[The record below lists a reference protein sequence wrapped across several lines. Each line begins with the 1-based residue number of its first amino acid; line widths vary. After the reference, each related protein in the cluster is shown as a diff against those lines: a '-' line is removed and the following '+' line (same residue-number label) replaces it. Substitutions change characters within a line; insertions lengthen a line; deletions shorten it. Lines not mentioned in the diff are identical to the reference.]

1 MKTLKTLAL
10 CAVLF
15 PASSSADEQ
24 IFCERFVCLL
34 YPGETDCRFRPQVSE
49 CERIG
54 AFEFYKS
61 RQMYGTPIASM
72 ATLSLIREKEQRE
85 ALWEADRAS
94 AALEAFNRGDM
105 DALEKALLNIAD
117 AARYKLQAWKEIEQ

>member
-49 CERIG
+49 CERIE

-72 ATLSLIREKEQRE
+72 ATHTLSFVRRNNGKLCGKRIGQVLRWKRSIV
-85 ALWEADRAS
+85 AIWTLWR
-94 AALEAFNRGDM
+94 
-105 DALEKALLNIAD
+105 K
-117 AARYKLQAWKEIEQ
+117 RYST